1 MKRSVCTNSSI
12 RLMAAASEE
21 LSFFEGDSVVG
32 VNGGGRRCE
41 MVMAFAV
48 DLSGGVERADAP
60 LLDDAFSKCDAG
72 LEDIV

>member
-1 MKRSVCTNSSI
+1 
-12 RLMAAASEE
+12 MAAASEE
-21 LSFFEGDSVVG
+21 LSFFEGDLVVG

-60 LLDDAFSKCDAG
+60 LLNDAFSKCDAG